1 MTDGSSRAALRE
13 EMRRCRILL
22 VDDEEANLD
31 LLESLHGADGYHAIE
46 RTSDAREAMP
56 LAARSAADLVLL
68 DLHMPHRDGLELLRE
83 LRAAAP
89 AGEYRPVLVL
99 TADVTT
105 AARER
110 ALALGAHD
118 FLTKPFDAVEV
129 LLRVENLLETRLL
142 YRRQHDARLRAE
154 AAEARSA
161 LLAEWSR
168 VLASSLDSSTS
179 LAHLP
184 RLVVPRL
191 ADACAVL
198 LRQPGGLV
206 VGGEAAVTPEDAPR
220 WCDLLERAGPSPAGM
235 ASSECLVPLPDGRSA
250 RLLIAPVRDHLAEV
264 GALVLARAGTT
275 NRFPKADRALL
286 EDLAARAGQAV
297 EHARLFAAAELA
309 TRERERL
316 LAVVAHDL
324 RNPLGV
330 VGMYAEMLASM
341 IPPDGDAYSREA
353 LGSICRTT
361 ARMQELVEDL
371 LDASALQQGGIRVHA
386 GPQDGTALFA
396 EAERMLRPLAA
407 ARGIELV
414 VRRRCPAADGE
425 PVVVDGARLLQ
436 LLSNLVGNAVK
447 HTPAGGTVT
456 VCWAADGDGLA
467 VEVADDGPGIA
478 ERELPHIFTA
488 FWQAHEHDRGG
499 VGLGLWIARAIV
511 EAHGGRIGV
520 ASPAGRGATFRFT
533 IPTPAPA
540 PVVTHARA
548 ANPGDS

>member
-1 MTDGSSRAALRE
+1 MTDESPRAALRDE
-13 EMRRCRILL
+13 IRRCRILL

-31 LLESLHGADGYHAIE
+31 LLESLLEADDYHAVA
-46 RTSDAREAMP
+46 RSGDARQAIP
-56 LAARSAADLVLL
+56 LAIRFAADLVLL

-83 LRAAAP
+83 LRATVSP
-89 AGEYRPVLVL
+89 GEYRPVLVL
-99 TADVTT
+99 TADITT
-105 AARER
+105 VARER
-110 ALALGAHD
+110 ALALGAQD

-142 YRRQHDARLRAE
+142 YRRQHDARIRAE

-161 LLAEWSR
+161 LVAEWSR

-198 LRQPGGLV
+198 LRQPGGTV
-206 VGGEAAVTPEDAPR
+206 VGGEAAVAPANAPR
-220 WCDLLERAGPSPAGM
+220 WCALLEGTGLSPPGV
-235 ASSECLVPLPDGRSA
+235 ASSECLVPLPDGRPA
-250 RLLIAPVRDHLAEV
+250 RLLIAPVRDHVTEV
-264 GALVLARAGTT
+264 GALVLARAGASAS
-275 NRFPKADRALL
+275 FQAADRTLV
-286 EDLAARAGQAV
+286 EELAARAGQAV
-297 EHARLFAAAELA
+297 ERARLYAAAELA

-341 IPPDGDAYSREA
+341 IPPDGDSYSREA

-371 LDASALQQGGIRVHA
+371 LDASSLEQGGIRVHA
-386 GPQDGTALFA
+386 APQDGAALFA

-407 ARGIELV
+407 ARGIHLAV
-414 VRRRCPAADGE
+414 IGRRGAGCG

-447 HTPAGGTVT
+447 HTPPGGTVT
-456 VCWAADGDGLA
+456 VDWAAGSDGLA
-467 VEVADDGPGIA
+467 VDVSDDGPGIA
-478 ERELPHIFTA
+478 ANELPHIFTA
-488 FWQAHEHDRGG
+488 FWQAREHDRRG

-511 EAHGGRIGV
+511 EAHGGRIG
-520 ASPAGRGATFRFT
+520 ATSPAGRGATFHFT
-533 IPTPAPA
+533 IPA
-540 PVVTHARA
+540 PVA
-548 ANPGDS
+548 APIPAGAPGSGGS

>member
-1 MTDGSSRAALRE
+1 M
-13 EMRRCRILL
+13 
-22 VDDEEANLD
+22 DDEEANLD
-31 LLESLHGADGYHAIE
+31 LLESLLGADGYHDVV
-46 RTSDAREAMP
+46 RTSDAREALP

-89 AGEYRPVLVL
+89 PGEYRPVLVL

-105 AARER
+105 AAREH
-110 ALALGAHD
+110 ALALGAND

-198 LRQPGGLV
+198 LRQAGGLV
-206 VGGEAAVTPEDAPR
+206 VGGEAAVTPANAPR
-220 WCDLLERAGPSPAGM
+220 WCALLEGAGESPPGV
-235 ASSECLVPLPDGRSA
+235 ASSECLVPLPDGRPA
-250 RLLIAPVRDHLAEV
+250 RLLIAPVRDHVTEV
-264 GALVLARAGTT
+264 GALVLARAGAGAS
-275 NRFPKADRALL
+275 FQKADRTLL
-286 EDLAARAGQAV
+286 EELAARAGQAV
-297 EHARLFAAAELA
+297 ELARLHAAAELA
-309 TRERERL
+309 TREREQL

-371 LDASALQQGGIRVHA
+371 LDASALQQGGIRVHVEQ
-386 GPQDGTALFA
+386 QDGAALFT

-407 ARGIELV
+407 ARGIELE
-414 VRRRCPAADGE
+414 VRQRTVSDGK
-425 PVVVDGARLLQ
+425 PMLVDGARLLQ

-456 VCWAADGDGLA
+456 VDWTADDDGLA
-467 VEVADDGPGIA
+467 VEVTDDGPGIA
-478 ERELPHIFTA
+478 GSELPHIFTA
-488 FWQAHEHDRGG
+488 FWQAREHDRRG

-511 EAHGGRIGV
+511 EAHGGRIG
-520 ASPAGRGATFRFT
+520 ATSPPGRGATFHFT
-533 IPTPAPA
+533 IPTPATA
-540 PVVTHARA
+540 PTPGHARA
-548 ANPGDS
+548 AEPGEG